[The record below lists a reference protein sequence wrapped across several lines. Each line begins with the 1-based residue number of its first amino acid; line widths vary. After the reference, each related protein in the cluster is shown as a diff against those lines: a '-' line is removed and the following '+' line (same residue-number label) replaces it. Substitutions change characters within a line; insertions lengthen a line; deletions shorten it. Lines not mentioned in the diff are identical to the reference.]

1 MQVFFGLLV
10 GDFDLQKLSKVH
22 VLYLWFSFKTF
33 FMNLSTVNST
43 LTGTSSPTIISGD
56 DLGNYV
62 TFLVLYSNG
71 KTHVPCGMM
80 QQVIINSLLL
90 GWAHKK
96 YLKKKIIRHFLEKR
110 ASQTYTNCFPKY
122 GQVSAKKNFLH
133 SNGINLS

>member
-1 MQVFFGLLV
+1 
-10 GDFDLQKLSKVH
+10 
-22 VLYLWFSFKTF
+22 
-33 FMNLSTVNST
+33 MNLSTVNST

-122 GQVSAKKNFLH
+122 GQVSAKKKAFCTVMASLIISRNFASIKMMRSSTL
-133 SNGINLS
+133 IFTKCLF